1 MNVLNVRGM
10 VHGIILTGK
19 KMNKWDFTQQD
30 DDDSWIQQQMD
41 EEQERWLLE
50 QKRDMTILVF
60 EKMIELQKSKE

>member
-1 MNVLNVRGM
+1 M
-10 VHGIILTGK
+10 T
-19 KMNKWDFTQQD
+19 KWDFTQQD